1 MNTPVWTQIVTLSRP
16 CGEQSVGL
24 TGKQYHC
31 VITQNVCLSA
41 VYENPNLV
49 YERQIKDAS
58 LYCTEVQVVQKSN
71 VQKSRTACI

>member
-16 CGEQSVGL
+16 CRDRSVGL
-24 TGKQYHC
+24 AGRQCHC
-31 VITQNVCLSA
+31 VMTRNVCLSA
-41 VYENPNLV
+41 VCESPNLV
-49 YERQIKDAS
+49 YERQIKDTN